1 MDEYLRE
8 YEAANV
14 DPDDRRRR
22 RRLAASIGIA
32 ALSLVTLGSLTT
44 GALFSDSQDLGAN
57 AFTTG
62 TVVIGTTPATA
73 LFTVNNMAPG
83 DVVGKP
89 LTVSNTGTLAL
100 RYATTA
106 TATDPDTKALRGQ
119 LQFSVYSNVGAAAC
133 SADNVAG
140 GTLLFG
146 PAAIGAASSVFGDP
160 AQGQQP
166 GDRTLLASTSETLC
180 FVASLPL
187 STDNTFQAA
196 TTTVTFT
203 FDAEQ
208 TANNP

>member
-1 MDEYLRE
+1 MDEYPRE
-8 YEAANV
+8 YEAATV

-22 RRLAASIGIA
+22 RRLVASIGIA
-32 ALSLVTLGSLTT
+32 GLSLVTLGTLTT

-106 TATDPDTKALRGQ
+106 TATDVDGKALRGQ
-119 LQFSVYSNVGAAAC
+119 LQFSVYSNVAAAAC
-133 SADNVAG
+133 NAGNTTG
-140 GTLLFG
+140 GTVLYG
-146 PAAIGAASSVFGDP
+146 PAAIGASSGIFGDP
-160 AQGQQP
+160 AQGQQA
-166 GDRTLLASTSETLC
+166 GDRTLLASGSETLC

-187 STDNTFQAA
+187 STGNAFQAA
-196 TTTVTFT
+196 TTTATFT